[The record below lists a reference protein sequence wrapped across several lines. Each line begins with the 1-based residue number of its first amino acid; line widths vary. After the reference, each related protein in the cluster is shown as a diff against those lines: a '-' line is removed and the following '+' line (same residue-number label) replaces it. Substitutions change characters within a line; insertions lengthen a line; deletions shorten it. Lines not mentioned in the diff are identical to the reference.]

1 MAQDRSYAIYNRQER
16 TSKNGKTNKQYV
28 LVFTPGQHGKL
39 AGASLVPPFYIRYQN
54 GDRQWV
60 RLEARSI
67 EEAKIESQQAREVQ
81 EAIRKGIAVAEPVE
95 DQARLA
101 HQVAVFLAETEANK
115 SPATWAAYNR
125 SLELFLE
132 SCKRLNLGDVKRED
146 LLHFK
151 TYLKKQ
157 EFSGRTIY
165 NNFLNVCIFLA
176 WAKHPA
182 EGLGIKKGD
191 WPVKVERNPEA
202 YTEEEIDKLLKV
214 ASGTFRGITKRGGE
228 KRDDRLLLKAFLY
241 SGLRDGEL
249 QHLSYNDIDVKH
261 SLWIV
266 RPKEGHELKT
276 REHKLKTRESQ
287 RRVPVGEDLTKKIM
301 ERKEAE
307 GKTGEDLIFPN
318 TTEADPDSHLLRIT
332 KRVAKLAGID
342 ERRVDNHKFRATT
355 ITTWLRN
362 GNAVPDV
369 MEWVG
374 HVSPTTILRY
384 YAKVKLEQKE
394 HRQKATQAF
403 DRYSV
408 VGD

>member
-16 TSKNGKTNKQYV
+16 TSKAGKTSKQYV

-67 EEAKIESQQAREVQ
+67 EDAKTESQKAREVRD
-81 EAIRKGIAVAEPVE
+81 AVRKGIAVVDPVE
-95 DQARLA
+95 DQARLT

-115 SPATWAAYNR
+115 SPATWSAYNR

-132 SCKRLNLGDVKRED
+132 SCKRLNVADVKRED

-157 EFSGRTIY
+157 EFAGRTVY

-191 WPVKVERNPEA
+191 WPPKTERDPEA
-202 YTEEEIDKLLKV
+202 YTEEEIDKFLKA
-214 ASGTFRGITKRGGE
+214 ASGTFRGIAKKAGE
-228 KRDDRLLLKAFLY
+228 TRDDRLLLKAFLY

-249 QHLSYNDIDVKH
+249 QHLSYGDIDVRH

-266 RPKEGHELKT
+266 RPKTAHNLKT
-276 REHKLKTRESQ
+276 KESQ
-287 RRVPVGEDLTKKIM
+287 RRVPVGEELTKKIM
-301 ERKEAE
+301 ERREAE
-307 GKTGEDLIFPN
+307 GKVGEDLIFPN
-318 TTEADPDSHLLRIT
+318 TTETDPDTHLIRIT
-332 KRVAKLAGID
+332 QRIAELAGI
-342 ERRVDNHKFRATT
+342 EGRVDNHKFRATT

-374 HVSPTTILRY
+374 HKSPATILRY
-384 YAKVKLEQKE
+384 YAKVKLEEKG

-403 DRYSV
+403 DRYSA

>member
-1 MAQDRSYAIYNRQER
+1 MPLQISIYNRQKQ
-16 TSKNGKTNKQYV
+16 TSANGKEYIGRA
-28 LVFTPGQHGKL
+28 LAFAPGQR
-39 AGASLVPPFYIRYQN
+39 GAISDTCEQPPFYIRDQR
-54 GDRQWV
+54 GDKQWI
-60 RLEARSI
+60 RLEARNLP
-67 EEAKIESQQAREVQ
+67 EAKVEAEKQQHILQAPARGVE
-81 EAIRKGIAVAEPVE
+81 IAQANE
-95 DQARLA
+95 DEKLRLT

-125 SLELFLE
+125 SLDLFLE
-132 SCKRLNLGDVKRED
+132 SCKRLNVSNVKRED
-146 LLHFK
+146 LLQFK

-157 EFSGRTIY
+157 EFAGRTIY
-165 NNFLNVCIFLA
+165 NHFLNVSIFLA

-191 WPVKVERNPEA
+191 WPAKVERDPEA
-202 YTEEEIDKLLKV
+202 YTEEEIEKLLKA
-214 ASGTFRGITKRGGE
+214 ASGTFRGIAKKEGE
-228 KRDDRLLLKAFLY
+228 KRDDRLLLKAFLN

-249 QHLSYNDIDVKH
+249 QHLSYGDIDVKH

-266 RPKEGHELKT
+266 RPKDGHNLKT
-276 REHKLKTRESQ
+276 KESQ
-287 RRVPVGEDLTKKIM
+287 RRVPVGEALTKKIM

-318 TTEADPDSHLLRIT
+318 TTETDPDTHLIRIT
-332 KRVAKLAGID
+332 QRIAELAGI
-342 ERRVDNHKFRATT
+342 EGRVDNHKFRATA

-374 HVSPTTILRY
+374 HKSPTTILRY
-384 YAKVKLEQKE
+384 YAKVRLEQKE

-403 DRYSV
+403 DRFSA

>member
-1 MAQDRSYAIYNRQER
+1 MAQGRSYAIYNRQER
-16 TSKNGKTNKQYV
+16 VSKAGKTSKQYV
-28 LVFTPGQHGKL
+28 LVFAPGQHGKL

-67 EEAKIESQQAREVQ
+67 EDAKIESQQARDVQ
-81 EAIRKGIAVAEPVE
+81 DAVRKGIAVVDPVE
-95 DQARLA
+95 DQARLI

-115 SPATWAAYNR
+115 SPATWSAYNR

-132 SCKRLNLGDVKRED
+132 SCKRLNIADVKRED

-157 EFSGRTIY
+157 EFSGRTVY

-191 WPVKVERNPEA
+191 WPVKEERDPEA
-202 YTEEEIDKLLKV
+202 YTEEEIDKMLKV
-214 ASGTFRGITKRGGE
+214 ASGTFRGNAKKAGE
-228 KRDDRLLLKAFLY
+228 KRDDRLLLKSFLY
-241 SGLRDGEL
+241 PGLRDGEL
-249 QHLSYNDIDVKH
+249 QHLSYGDIDVRH
-261 SLWIV
+261 SLWNV
-266 RPKEGHELKT
+266 RPKEVHNLKS
-276 REHKLKTRESQ
+276 KAAQ
-287 RRVPVGEDLTKKIM
+287 RRVPVSEDLTKKIM
-301 ERKEAE
+301 ERREAE
-307 GKTGEDLIFPN
+307 GKTSEDLIFPN
-318 TTEADPDSHLLRIT
+318 TTEVDPDTHLLRIT
-332 KRVAKLAGID
+332 QRIAELAGI
-342 ERRVDNHKFRATT
+342 EGRVDNHKFRATAIT
-355 ITTWLRN
+355 IWLRN

-369 MEWVG
+369 MNWVG
-374 HVSPTTILRY
+374 HKSPTTILRY
-384 YAKVKLEQKE
+384 YAKVRLEQKE

-403 DRYSV
+403 ERYSA

>member
-1 MAQDRSYAIYNRQER
+1 MAQDRSYAIYNRQDR
-16 TSKNGKTNKQYV
+16 TSKAGKTSKQYV
-28 LVFTPGQHGKL
+28 LIFTPGQHGKL

-67 EEAKIESQQAREVQ
+67 EDAKVESQKAREVQ
-81 EAIRKGIAVAEPVE
+81 DAVRKGIAVADPVE
-95 DQARLA
+95 DQARLTR
-101 HQVAVFLAETEANK
+101 QVAVFLAETEANK
-115 SPATWAAYNR
+115 SPATWSAYNR

-132 SCKRLNLGDVKRED
+132 SCKRLNVDDVKRED

-157 EFSGRTIY
+157 EFSGRTVY
-165 NNFLNVCIFLA
+165 NNFLNVCVFLA

-182 EGLGIKKGD
+182 EGLGVKKGD
-191 WPVKVERNPEA
+191 WPPKTERDPDA
-202 YTEEEIDKLLKV
+202 YTEEEIDKMLKF
-214 ASGTFRGITKRGGE
+214 AAGTFRGIAKKAGE
-228 KRDDRLLLKAFLY
+228 TRDDRLLLKSFLY

-249 QHLSYNDIDVKH
+249 QHLAYNDIDVKH
-261 SLWIV
+261 SLWNV
-266 RPKEGHELKT
+266 RPKEGREVV
-276 REHKLKTRESQ
+276 REHDLKSRKSQ
-287 RRVPVGEDLTKKIM
+287 RRVPVDEDLTKRIM

-307 GKTGEDLIFPN
+307 GKAGGDLIFPN
-318 TTEADPDSHLLRIT
+318 TTEVDPDTHLLRIT
-332 KRVAKLAGID
+332 KRIAKLAGV
-342 ERRVDNHKFRATT
+342 EGRVDDHKFRATT

-369 MEWVG
+369 MNWVG

-384 YAKVKLEQKE
+384 YAKVKLEEKE

-403 DRYSV
+403 KRFSA

>member
-1 MAQDRSYAIYNRQER
+1 VGSNPTLSAIFSKSPVKLRWCAILGSFKSGRFMAQERSYAIYNRQER

-39 AGASLVPPFYIRYQN
+39 AGASLVPPFYIRFQN

-67 EEAKIESQQAREVQ
+67 EEAKIESQQVREVQ

-95 DQARLA
+95 DKARLA
-101 HQVAVFLAETEANK
+101 HHVAVFLAETEANK

-125 SLELFLE
+125 SLDLFLE
-132 SCKRLNLGDVKRED
+132 SCKRLNLSDVKRED

-182 EGLGIKKGD
+182 ESLGIKKGD
-191 WPVKVERNPEA
+191 WPVKEERDPEA

-214 ASGTFRGITKRGGE
+214 ASGTFRGNAKKAGE

-249 QHLSYNDIDVKH
+249 QHLSYGDIDVKH

-266 RPKEGHELKT
+266 RPKEAHNLKT
-276 REHKLKTRESQ
+276 KESQ
-287 RRVPVGEDLTKKIM
+287 RRVPVGEDLTKKII

-307 GKTGEDLIFPN
+307 GKTGENLIFPN
-318 TTEADPDSHLLRIT
+318 TTEIDPDTHLIRIT
-332 KRVAKLAGID
+332 QRIAELAGI
-342 ERRVDNHKFRATT
+342 EGRVDNHKFRATT

-362 GNAVPDV
+362 GIAVPDV
-369 MEWVG
+369 MGWVG
-374 HVSPTTILRY
+374 HVSPAT
-384 YAKVKLEQKE
+384 KVK
-394 HRQKATQAF
+394 
-403 DRYSV
+403 
-408 VGD
+408 